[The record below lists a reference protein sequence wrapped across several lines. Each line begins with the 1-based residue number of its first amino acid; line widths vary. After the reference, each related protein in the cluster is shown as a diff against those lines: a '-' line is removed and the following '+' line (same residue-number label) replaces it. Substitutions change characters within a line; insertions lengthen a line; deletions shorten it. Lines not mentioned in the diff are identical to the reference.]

1 MGKSKPSAKPAASV
15 QDVSSIDDI
24 FAGPSKSASSSLNK
38 PSTSGKGKAKASEPS
53 LPHSQPAVGDKKKK
67 KAKIAAEFRPDAQ
80 TSSTVETVLDPSV
93 RPVEVIAP
101 EVKMSKSATV
111 KPKKRDRKEVEEDE
125 IFRDSRGDGP
135 SESNASSWS

>member
-1 MGKSKPSAKPAASV
+1 MGKSKSSAKPAAPV

-24 FAGPSKSASSSLNK
+24 FAGPSKTASSSLNK
-38 PSTSGKGKAKASEPS
+38 PSTSSKGKGKALESVPQQ
-53 LPHSQPAVGDKKKK
+53 SQPAAGDKKKK

-101 EVKMSKSATV
+101 EVKMSKSGTV

-135 SESNASSWS
+135 SELNALRWS